1 MKRTRELTTTHYRRS
16 IKRSAS
22 GNIQNVDFPL
32 HCPICGATLTADLVN
47 NSEGTTDAKAG
58 HVCSLARKNGA
69 KDSDSRSPR
78 NGSTVQKPKSLEE
91 G

>member
-1 MKRTRELTTTHYRRS
+1 MKKTRELTTTHYRRS

-22 GNIQNVDFPL
+22 GNMQNVDLPL
-32 HCPICGATLTADLVN
+32 HCPTCGAGLSADLVK
-47 NSEGTTDAKAG
+47 NSEGTTDAKAA
-58 HVCSLARKNGA
+58 HVCSRARKNGT

-78 NGSTVQKPKSLEE
+78 NGSTVQKPKSLGE